1 MVKEDTIIGT
11 FISLTTLGF
20 FILSLLVGLEVWNN
34 IWSGIILFFSVIFYL
49 MGALLFLVLCISA
62 FLGSIDEGDY

>member
-62 FLGSIDEGDY
+62 FLGNIDEGDY